1 MNDESMKLKWNQD
14 RAEWAFRENCF
25 FSSSFS
31 NSSTW
36 KVREWKE
43 RKAKFETHAENNKHT
58 NAHTSIT
65 VMLVHKIGKW
75 ETKRQ
80 IKEEKICNLNGMR
93 YHGTW
98 SKLRQWYK
106 NICFLYFFLVWVQTK
121 CYPLQWNSFCNFSFL
136 LLEYCFF
143 LYFFIFVLFYFF
155 LLPAFCTTVLMLA
168 HIESWNCHLL
178 TPKSVESPFCEFVL
192 RKNISIS
199 YRRVKFSGEKKW
211 THWRVIARAKKSRTH
226 YKNVKFY
233 FYFYFHYNISRT
245 EGREWCGK
253 MWTQSSGRTAENY
266 SNDCASVVDRQ
277 WHSAASSVYWAALIL
292 RLRPTNQPNL
302 IFNYHFFHFT
312 LS

>member
-1 MNDESMKLKWNQD
+1 MKLKWNQD

-43 RKAKFETHAENNKHT
+43 RKAKFETHAEKNKHT

-65 VMLVHKIGKW
+65 VMSVHKIGKW

-80 IKEEKICNLNGMR
+80 IKEEKICNPNGMR

-106 NICFLYFFLVWVQTK
+106 NICFLSFFLVWVQTK

-136 LLEYCFF
+136 LLEYCFS

-155 LLPAFCTTVLMLA
+155 YCLLSVLQYLCW
-168 HIESWNCHLL
+168 HTLNHEIVIYLRQNRWSRLFVNL
-178 TPKSVESPFCEFVL
+178 FCERTYPFHTGAWNL
-192 RKNISIS
+192 
-199 YRRVKFSGEKKW
+199 
-211 THWRVIARAKKSRTH
+211 AAKKS
-226 YKNVKFY
+226 
-233 FYFYFHYNISRT
+233 
-245 EGREWCGK
+245 
-253 MWTQSSGRTAENY
+253 GRTDVWSLARKK
-266 SNDCASVVDRQ
+266 AVPIIR
-277 WHSAASSVYWAALIL
+277 
-292 RLRPTNQPNL
+292 T
-302 IFNYHFFHFT
+302 
-312 LS
+312 